1 MLRNHGKRGLRLGVG
16 LALAAAA
23 TGVWAGGEAE
33 QAAAGS
39 SAESGYTL
47 PIVEPGSVTLSY
59 AGWEHPVGFGDGPV
73 WQRIYEDTG
82 VTVDWQVV
90 PGNDYASFIK
100 TRIAAAVDLPDV
112 MSLGW
117 NNAVGS
123 PVDLHAQGATIKL
136 TELVNQYAPNIKRL
150 MEEFTAVRPYLVAP
164 DGDIYATAART
175 VPPISNYKNW
185 YVREDWLE
193 RLDWRSRRVWKSR
206 PEGVPQRG
214 PQRQRR
220 AGRGPAGPAHVVATG
235 VVRPKSSPSDLNS
248 PAAGPGHGRR
258 RRGKGHASGGDLQTG
273 RQATECCS
281 DARNWPSETFWDQ
294 SGQPGK
300 WWRSGSDEGGEP
312 AASCL
317 AGPRPRAV
325 RDAWVGNRA
334 QLGDGRLARPASHSC
349 CGSPILLEPRGGS
362 FGLKHSPLIALAM
375 L

>member
-90 PGNDYASFIK
+90 PSNDYASFIK

-193 RLDWRSRRVWKSR
+193 RLGLEKPASLEEWKT
-206 PEGVPQRG
+206 VPQRG

-235 VVRPKSSPSDLNS
+235 VVRLVRPR
-248 PAAGPGHGRR
+248 PGHLLQLRVLTRR
-258 RRGKGHASGGDLQTG
+258 RRGLLRL
-273 RQATECCS
+273 RQS
-281 DARNWPSETFWDQ
+281 RV
-294 SGQPGK
+294 
-300 WWRSGSDEGGEP
+300 
-312 AASCL
+312 
-317 AGPRPRAV
+317 PRLSRVSA
-325 RDAWVGNRA
+325 
-334 QLGDGRLARPASHSC
+334 
-349 CGSPILLEPRGGS
+349 
-362 FGLKHSPLIALAM
+362 
-375 L
+375 